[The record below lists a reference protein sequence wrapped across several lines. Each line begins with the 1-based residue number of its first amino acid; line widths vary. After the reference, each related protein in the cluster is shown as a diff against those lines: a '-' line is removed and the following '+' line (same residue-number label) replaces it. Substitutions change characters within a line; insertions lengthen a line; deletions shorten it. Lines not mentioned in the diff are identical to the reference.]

1 MKQLINFVE
10 VNGKEY
16 MVSTTDTIDAGLE
29 TMVFESHNQKI
40 TSWFD
45 LYVNHYDTVDEAI
58 KGHEDVVENLEKY
71 LQ

>member
-1 MKQLINFVE
+1 
-10 VNGKEY
+10 
-16 MVSTTDTIDAGLE
+16 MVSTTDTFDAGLE
-29 TMVFESHNQKI
+29 TMVFESYNHAVTN
-40 TSWFD
+40 WFD